1 MIEKWQ
7 ARSGFTLVELLI
19 VIVVIGILAAVTIVA
34 YNGVANNA
42 RIASTKVDL
51 ENANKQLQSY
61 KAGATAND
69 SFPTSIDCSASPAAN
84 SICLKPSNG
93 ATLTF
98 VGSGNV
104 YCLKE
109 TYGTIVYSVSSD
121 NTAPSSTV
129 CIAGS
134 VTTFAG
140 STQGYTN
147 ATGTS
152 AQFGTLAQGMAQ
164 DSSGNIYVADYG
176 NARIRKITPAGVVT
190 TYAGDGTLGFVN
202 NATATSAE
210 FSLASGLAMDSSNNL
225 YVGDQSNNVIRKI
238 TPAGVVTTFA
248 GSGTAGTANGTGVA
262 AQFSSPAGVAVD
274 SSNNVYVA
282 DYGNH
287 MIRKITP
294 AGVVTTVAGGTRG
307 YLDATGTSA
316 QFNFPN
322 QLTVDSAGN
331 LFVADTYN
339 NMIRK
344 ITPAGVVTTFA
355 GDGTAGTLNG
365 TGTAAEFNVPLG
377 ITISADGTLY
387 VADQGSA
394 RIRRITS
401 AGVVSTLAGSTTG
414 FANGLGSNA
423 QFNNVGG
430 VLVTNSGNL
439 YVADRTNYLVRLI
452 Q

>member
-1 MIEKWQ
+1 
-7 ARSGFTLVELLI
+7 
-19 VIVVIGILAAVTIVA
+19 
-34 YNGVANNA
+34 
-42 RIASTKVDL
+42 
-51 ENANKQLQSY
+51 
-61 KAGATAND
+61 
-69 SFPTSIDCSASPAAN
+69 
-84 SICLKPSNG
+84 
-93 ATLTF
+93 
-98 VGSGNV
+98 
-104 YCLKE
+104 
-109 TYGTIVYSVSSD
+109 
-121 NTAPSSTV
+121 
-129 CIAGS
+129 
-134 VTTFAG
+134 
-140 STQGYTN
+140 
-147 ATGTS
+147 
-152 AQFGTLAQGMAQ
+152 MAQ